1 MKVLRRMNSR
11 LTRIVQVLVA
21 GAIVFA
27 ATRSTADL
35 PKELKFDP
43 IEFKSPT
50 VDTLVLPMG
59 LSGYLIEDHDIP
71 VIDIVIMFKTGL
83 PPDDKV
89 GLAKVAG
96 WAIRNGGGGQFS
108 KSIMDDALEFA
119 GASLETSAGSYT
131 GQISANFLTKDIN
144 MVLGFIADL
153 VVNPAFDPEKIEIR
167 KNSVIEGIRRKADD
181 AKTLGRREFAKLVY
195 KNHPAGREATVET
208 ISNITRDDVVDFH
221 SRYVRPNNA
230 VIGISGD
237 ITRDEAV
244 AKLSKFLADWEAAD
258 EPPGFPE
265 MEYQLSPS
273 VNYIYKDVNQAYIF
287 VGHMS
292 MNSANDDKPL
302 TTIMNYILGGG
313 SFTSWITQKVRSDEG
328 LAYSAGSS
336 FRTTPWGY
344 GLFTGSCQ
352 TKSEAAMRA
361 LTLLIEQIE
370 EMAGEGPTEEEVRD
384 AKESLVS
391 RHVFDYESASKIVDR
406 LVFYDIAGLP
416 LDTLE
421 REFRGYQNATPEDVR
436 RAGAEYLH
444 PEGLTILVVG
454 NQNLFDRPLTDFG
467 EVNVIE
473 IEQEEVQ
480 VE

>member
-1 MKVLRRMNSR
+1 MVPRRLSSR
-11 LTRIVQVLVA
+11 LLHIVQVLVIGLA
-21 GAIVFA
+21 LLT

-35 PKELKFDP
+35 PKQLEFGP
-43 IEFKSPT
+43 IQFKSPA

-59 LSGYLIEDHDIP
+59 LRGYLIEDHDIP
-71 VIDIVIMFKTGL
+71 VIDIVIMFRTGF
-83 PPDDKV
+83 PPEDKV

-96 WAIRNGGGGQFS
+96 WAIRNGGGAQFG
-108 KSIMDDALEFA
+108 KEIMDDALEFV

-131 GQISANFLTKDIN
+131 GRISANFLTKDIN
-144 MVLGFIADL
+144 MVLGFMADL
-153 VVNPAFDPEKIEIR
+153 LIDPAFDPEKIEIR
-167 KNSVIEGIRRKADD
+167 KDSLIEGIRRKADD
-181 AKTLGRREFAKLVY
+181 AGALGRREFAKLVY
-195 KNHPAGREATVET
+195 RNHPAGREATVAT
-208 ISNITRDDVVDFH
+208 ISNITRDDVVEFH
-221 SRYVRPNNA
+221 TRYVRPNNS

-237 ITRDEAV
+237 ITREEAID
-244 AKLSKFLADWEAAD
+244 KLGKFLAGWEPAE
-258 EPPGFPE
+258 EPPAFPE
-265 MEYQLSPS
+265 MEYELSPS

-292 MNSANDDKPL
+292 MNSANEDKPL

-344 GLFTGSCQ
+344 GLFTASCQ
-352 TKSEAAMRA
+352 TKAESAMRA

-370 EMAGEGPTEEEVRD
+370 RMASEGPTEEEVRD
-384 AKESLVS
+384 AKESLIS

-421 REFRGYQNATPEDVR
+421 REFRGYQTASPEDVR
-436 RAGAEYLH
+436 RAAAEYLH

-454 NQNLFDRPLTDFG
+454 NQNLFDRPLSDLG
-467 EVNVIE
+467 KVNVIE